1 MPHRRP
7 ERPPPGR
14 RVHPTYFAWI
24 PLDGITT
31 GECVEHYLDWIEGV
45 GRHFSLRPLRAS
57 LGVPRGLDRDALM
70 AGRTLE
76 AWEHGWKV
84 AVRTSPE
91 QALVLFAH
99 RDPKDGGAQFRTVAR
114 LRPSGKEGG
123 VFLEHGTCRTFDSA
137 PDVHLFGPP
146 TVVRKILDLPQVRPR
161 EPELLEPPLEL
172 HDDEVEDFVTR
183 ILFSEDRRRPYVLV
197 SPKNGVDEP
206 LVDVDRLAEALETQA
221 IVVELVGDRATWNLA
236 DAFER
241 AGLAREFGHCFDG
254 AVRVYHPNL
263 RASRNPRDHYLWL
276 PNRIGSFGERA
287 TERLATEIAQVIA
300 IRTIPARFFSL
311 VEDWDSSARR
321 VRVQAKS
328 QEATPAQEKKL
339 AALQEEVD
347 ALREERE
354 QCEREREELEAEVKE
369 LQLLLELAEQ
379 ERDEALQQG
388 VPPTAWAQSPPA
400 STKLDLAPAQRE
412 ALRFFA
418 RHKAPRS
425 LEDAV
430 HIVQALYGERIV
442 FLPSAL
448 ESARQAASFQKPDK
462 AFDLMLILAEE
473 YWHAYQR
480 GGDAEGKKVFPGET
494 FAPRESETV
503 EGRKEA
509 RERRTFVFQGR
520 PMVMWKHLKIGFKD
534 SVSET
539 WRLHFDT
546 DRSTGKIVVGHCGKH
561 LDFD

>member
-1 MPHRRP
+1 
-7 ERPPPGR
+7 
-14 RVHPTYFAWI
+14 
-24 PLDGITT
+24 
-31 GECVEHYLDWIEGV
+31 
-45 GRHFSLRPLRAS
+45 
-57 LGVPRGLDRDALM
+57 
-70 AGRTLE
+70 
-76 AWEHGWKV
+76 
-84 AVRTSPE
+84 
-91 QALVLFAH
+91 
-99 RDPKDGGAQFRTVAR
+99 
-114 LRPSGKEGG
+114 
-123 VFLEHGTCRTFDSA
+123 LEHGTCRTYDSA

-161 EPELLEPPLEL
+161 EPELLEPPLVL
-172 HDDEVEDFVTR
+172 HDDEVEGFVSR
-183 ILFSEDRRRPYVLV
+183 VLFSEDRRRPYVLV
-197 SPKNGVDEP
+197 SPRNDSDET

-241 AGLAREFGHCFDG
+241 AGLSREFGHCFDG

-263 RASRNPRDHYLWL
+263 QASGNPRDHYLWL
-276 PNRIGSFGERA
+276 PHRIDSFGERA
-287 TERLATEIAQVIA
+287 TERLATEIAAVIA
-300 IRTIPARFFSL
+300 VRTVPARFFSL

-321 VRVQAKS
+321 VRFQAES
-328 QEATPAQEKKL
+328 REGAAAQEKKL

-354 QCEREREELEAEVKE
+354 QWERERLEHETEIKE

-388 VPPTAWAQSPPA
+388 VPHAAWMQAPPA
-400 STKLDLAPAQRE
+400 SQELDLAPAQRE
-412 ALRFFA
+412 ALRDFV
-418 RHKAPRS
+418 RTKVPRS

-430 HIVQALYGERIV
+430 LIVQALYGDRIV

-448 ESARQAASFQKPDK
+448 QSAREAVSFQKADK
-462 AFDLMLILAEE
+462 ALDLMLILVEE
-473 YWHAYQR
+473 YWRAYQR

-509 RERRTFVFQGR
+509 RERRTFVYQGR

-534 SVSET
+534 SVAET

-546 DRSTGKIVVGHCGKH
+546 DRATGKIVVGHCGKH